1 MNYINWEKI
10 NGEIIFCKIAVVILL
25 ACMFFTFFT
34 GSNSAILEIVE
45 AAEKTPQL
53 NMRDLGW

>member
-1 MNYINWEKI
+1 MEKP
-10 NGEIIFCKIAVVILL
+10 FCKIAVVILL

-45 AAEKTPQL
+45 AAEKPL
-53 NMRDLGW
+53 S

>member
-1 MNYINWEKI
+1 
-10 NGEIIFCKIAVVILL
+10 
-25 ACMFFTFFT
+25 MFFTFFT

-53 NMRDLGW
+53 ILETDKSVYSLGENITILLKNIGDERVKIGG

>member
-1 MNYINWEKI
+1 MEKS
-10 NGEIIFCKIAVVILL
+10 FCKIAVVILL
-25 ACMFFTFFT
+25 ACMFSTFFT